1 MDEILEKLGTTIKE
15 IFEIDYEVTA
25 ETSADDV
32 DEWDSISH
40 IELITKLES
49 VFSIR
54 FGLGE
59 LQDLKNVGDMAEL
72 IKEKTS

>member
-1 MDEILEKLGTTIKE
+1 MDNILEKVGVIINE
-15 IFEIDYEVTA
+15 VFEINYEVKA
-25 ETSADDV
+25 DTSADDV

-49 VFSIR
+49 AFGIR

-59 LQDLKNVGDMAEL
+59 LQDLKNVGDMALL
-72 IKEKTS
+72 IKEKTA